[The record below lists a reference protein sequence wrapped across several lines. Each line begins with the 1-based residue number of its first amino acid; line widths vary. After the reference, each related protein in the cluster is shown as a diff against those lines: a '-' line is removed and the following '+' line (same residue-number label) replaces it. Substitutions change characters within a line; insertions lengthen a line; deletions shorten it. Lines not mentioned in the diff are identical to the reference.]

1 MTKRGRRTEGKTVG
15 QFQRCNIHV
24 MRIPDEKRD
33 NGVEEF
39 VAKVVENFPNN
50 DTPNFR
56 SRMRVFS

>member
-1 MTKRGRRTEGKTVG
+1 MG
-15 QFQRCNIHV
+15 QFQRCNICV